1 MSYRSIAV
9 APFGLTALVVIA
21 AWFVLPA
28 PLRPAAQQIGVD
40 VSKVLALGGM
50 AAAALAFDRGDYL
63 RRGWGAWAFA
73 YVCFLGRDAMLLA
86 RDHVSVVV
94 FEGTRGALVTAGNA
108 CVVLGAWTLARVWG
122 VAGLEHPGSRS
133 ARRAILALA
142 IVAVLLF
149 AGPTLVLDAR
159 DFVRTSG
166 VRFESVA
173 SDIGDMLS
181 LPLIAPVALTALA
194 LQGGTL
200 RWPWQLLTTSLVTW
214 LLYDAVYIAPDYVP
228 LPAGTRDASE
238 VLHVLASM
246 CAFAAG
252 LAQRKTVLDDD
263 DG

>member
-9 APFGLTALVVIA
+9 APFGLTLIVIV
-21 AWFVLPA
+21 AWFVVPA

-40 VSKVLALGGM
+40 VSKALALAGM
-50 AAAALAFDRGDYL
+50 AAAALAFERGDYL
-63 RRGWGAWAFA
+63 RRGWGVWAFA

-86 RDHVSVVV
+86 QHRLSTGV
-94 FEGTRGALVTAGNA
+94 FEGTRGVLVTAGNA
-108 CVVLGAWTLARVWG
+108 CVVFGAWTLARVWG

-133 ARRAILALA
+133 AKRAILALA
-142 IVAVLLF
+142 IAAALVF
-149 AGPTLVLDAR
+149 AGPTLAVDAR

-166 VRFESVA
+166 LSFGLVA

-214 LLYDAVYIAPDYVP
+214 LLYDAVYVAPDYVP
-228 LPAGTRDASE
+228 LPGGTRDVSE
-238 VLHVLASM
+238 ALHVLAGM